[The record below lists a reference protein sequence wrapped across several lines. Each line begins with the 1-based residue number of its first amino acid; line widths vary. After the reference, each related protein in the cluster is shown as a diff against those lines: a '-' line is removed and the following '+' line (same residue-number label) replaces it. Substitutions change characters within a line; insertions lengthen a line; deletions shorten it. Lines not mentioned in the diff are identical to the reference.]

1 MEASIGESLM
11 KTKEKQKIKIGFPFK
26 LYFKQL
32 FCPDLYVRLINPFRF
47 WHRYKLDRLEACW
60 DLNTIQHLERCKK
73 LKLQPDKQQENN
85 EPLANLPGKKSEPQ
99 HSDSLKSSPCQGK
112 CFKTDSITLSTQ
124 IDGDRE
130 LSRENISQETI
141 LITRPS
147 IKLKYRGV
155 SYTKHIVAVN
165 LKTINV
171 KPSYVNPNNSNKL
184 SSPYKSKIV

>member
-1 MEASIGESLM
+1 M

-60 DLNTIQHLERCKK
+60 DFNTIQHLERCKK
-73 LKLQPDKQQENN
+73 LKLQPDKQQKCARSLEN
-85 EPLANLPGKKSEPQ
+85 LQKRDIKPQ
-99 HSDSLKSSPCQGK
+99 QEDSLKSSLCQENRL
-112 CFKTDSITLSTQ
+112 DPNSIALLTQ

-130 LSRENISQETI
+130 LSRENISQQTI

-165 LKTINV
+165 LKTINP
-171 KPSYVNPNNSNKL
+171 KSSFATTDNSDKL
-184 SSPYKSKIV
+184 STFYKSNIV

>member
-1 MEASIGESLM
+1 M

-60 DLNTIQHLERCKK
+60 DFNIIQYLERCKK
-73 LKLQPDKQQENN
+73 FKLQSDKQKKRAQLDWRASPDRSCEN
-85 EPLANLPGKKSEPQ
+85 LQGKDIQPQ
-99 HSDSLKSSPCQGK
+99 QGDSLKSSVCQENRLE
-112 CFKTDSITLSTQ
+112 TNSIALLTQ
-124 IDGDRE
+124 IDGERE
-130 LSRENISQETI
+130 LSKENISQQTI
-141 LITRPS
+141 LISRPT

-171 KPSYVNPNNSNKL
+171 KPSLATANNSNKL
-184 SSPYKSKIV
+184 STFDKSNIV